1 MCGIAGLIHRGKS
14 SNVGSELQGMLQ
26 ALKHRGEDST
36 GYALYG
42 DTDGKNFIMRFK
54 VGENVGEGSSSVME
68 DVSVYDERIKI
79 VNAKLK
85 ELGASI
91 VKEERILPYSLRYEI
106 TYNAKD
112 LRDLSQ
118 KIESVPGVEILS
130 LGKSLEVIK
139 DLGNAK
145 EVCDRYSLGNLVG
158 THAIGHARMATES
171 GVDIKSA
178 HPFWGYPFSDVS
190 VVHNGQLTNYWNN
203 RRVLE
208 NKGMRFMSECD
219 SELIAVFLADKMRN
233 GASLEEGMKDSLTE
247 LDGVFTYFVATKDS
261 LGMAKDTMAAKPLVL
276 YESDDLVA
284 MGSEE
289 IAIRS
294 VLPHEID
301 TYDPFNGE
309 VKVWQI

>member
-14 SNVGSELQGMLQ
+14 SDVGRELQSMLQ
-26 ALKHRGEDST
+26 ALKHRGPDST
-36 GYALYG
+36 GYALYAEN
-42 DTDGKNFIMRFK
+42 DGQNFIMRFK
-54 VGENVGEGSSSVME
+54 VGENVGEGSTSVNE
-68 DVSVYDERIKI
+68 DESVYDARK
-79 VNAKLK
+79 KLVDK
-85 ELGASI
+85 KLSDLGTII
-91 VKEERILPYSLRYEI
+91 VKEEQLTPYSFRYEI
-106 TYNAKD
+106 KYDKD
-112 LRDLSQ
+112 LMDFS
-118 KIESVPGVEILS
+118 KNIESVEMVEILS
-130 LGKSLEVIK
+130 IGKSLELIK
-139 DLGNAK
+139 DLGDATAVS
-145 EVCDRYSLGNLVG
+145 ERYELGKVKG

-178 HPFWGYPFSDVS
+178 HPFWGYPFADVS

-203 RRVLE
+203 RRALE

-219 SELIAVFLADKMRN
+219 SELIAVFLAEKMRN
-233 GASLEEGMKDSLTE
+233 GATLEEGMKESLTG

-294 VLPHEID
+294 ILPQEIT
-301 TYDPFNGE
+301 TYDPFDGE

>member
-1 MCGIAGLIHRGKS
+1 
-14 SNVGSELQGMLQ
+14 MLQ

-68 DVSVYDERIKI
+68 DVSVYDERKK
-79 VNAKLK
+79 VVDQTLAEMGAK
-85 ELGASI
+85 I
-91 VKEERILPYSLRYEI
+91 VKEERTLPYSLRYEI
-106 TYNAKD
+106 DFETKD
-112 LRDLSQ
+112 LLDFSQ
-118 KIESVPGVEILS
+118 RIESIPGVEILS
-130 LGKSLEVIK
+130 MGKSLEVIK

-145 EVCDRYSLGNLVG
+145 MVCDRYSLDKLVG

-208 NKGMRFMSECD
+208 NKGLRFMSECD
-219 SELIAVFLADKMRN
+219 SELIAVYIAQKMRE
-233 GASLEEGMKDSLTE
+233 GASLEEGMKDSLSG

-301 TYDPFNGE
+301 TYDPFDGE

>member
-14 SNVGSELQGMLQ
+14 SDVGRELQDMLQ
-26 ALKHRGEDST
+26 ALKHRGPDST
-36 GYALYG
+36 GYALYAEN
-42 DTDGKNFIMRFK
+42 DGQNFIMRFK
-54 VGENVGEGSSSVME
+54 VGENVGEGSNSVNE
-68 DVSVYDERIKI
+68 DESIYDERK
-79 VNAKLK
+79 KLVDK
-85 ELGASI
+85 KLSDLGAII
-91 VKEERILPYSLRYEI
+91 VKEERLTPYSFRYEI
-106 TYNAKD
+106 KYDKD
-112 LRDLSQ
+112 LMEFS
-118 KIESVPGVEILS
+118 KIIESVEMVEILS
-130 LGKSLEVIK
+130 MGKSLELIK
-139 DLGNAK
+139 DLGDAATVA
-145 EVCDRYSLGNLVG
+145 ERYDLDKVKG

-203 RRVLE
+203 RRALE

-219 SELIAVFLADKMRN
+219 SELIAVYLAEKMRN
-233 GASLEEGMKDSLTE
+233 GATLEEGMKDSLTG
-247 LDGVFTYFVATKDS
+247 LDGVFTYFVASKDS

-276 YESDDLVA
+276 YESDELVA

-294 VLPHEID
+294 ILPQEIN
-301 TYDPFNGE
+301 TYDPFDGE

>member
-14 SNVGSELQGMLQ
+14 SKVGHELQGMLQ

-68 DVSVYDERIKI
+68 DVSVYDERVKI

-85 ELGASI
+85 ELGANI
-91 VKEERILPYSLRYEI
+91 IKEERILPYSLRYEI
-106 TYNAKD
+106 TYDAKD
-112 LRDLSQ
+112 LRDLSE

-145 EVCDRYSLGNLVG
+145 EVCDRYSLGNLIG

-178 HPFWGYPFSDVS
+178 MPDEMYKVFHWYKNDE
-190 VVHNGQLTNYWNN
+190 W
-203 RRVLE
+203 E
-208 NKGMRFMSECD
+208 RF
-219 SELIAVFLADKMRN
+219 L
-233 GASLEEGMKDSLTE
+233 GAT
-247 LDGVFTYFVATKDS
+247 TQW
-261 LGMAKDTMAAKPLVL
+261 
-276 YESDDLVA
+276 DL
-284 MGSEE
+284 
-289 IAIRS
+289 
-294 VLPHEID
+294 D
-301 TYDPFNGE
+301 TYLDCLP
-309 VKVWQI
+309 